1 MNSFEII
8 RTDSEIG
15 LGMCSKWYGN
25 YSAKG
30 TCGCLKLDQSITVHI
45 TVHSD
50 STHPLVSPLFQWIQ
64 WVHMEHTSGQKKK
77 KAGTEHFQ
85 LSKDNKLKHV
95 CWARVVAAKAS
106 MDAKVAVH
114 KQLRAVFKMLASEI
128 MVSGI
133 RSNGKW
139 LVGLETFSKPGFLPS
154 QKRFWRKFYSF
165 SIVWGYWG
173 RTGVCSE
180 EDLKGSSRML
190 AYISHFQNPELEEQD
205 LFVFKPLKCRT

>member
-1 MNSFEII
+1 MSQVRSKHHGSHPDFHSPFSFSTVPMNP
-8 RTDSEIG
+8 
-15 LGMCSKWYGN
+15 
-25 YSAKG
+25 
-30 TCGCLKLDQSITVHI
+30 V
-45 TVHSD
+45 
-50 STHPLVSPLFQWIQ
+50 STHGAYIRK
-64 WVHMEHTSGQKKK
+64 KKK

-139 LVGLETFSKPGFLPS
+139 IVGLETFSKPGFLSS
-154 QKRFWRKFYSF
+154 QSRFWSEFYSF
-165 SIVWGYWG
+165 FIVWGYRG
-173 RTGVCSE
+173 ITGVCSE

-190 AYISHFQNPELEEQD
+190 AYISHFQNPELEE
-205 LFVFKPLKCRT
+205 